1 MKLKR
6 IVLCVS
12 IFENRGEKEGRKK
25 VKKQDKTKRK
35 DFRLLVYVLQIRN
48 DFQITLFRI
57 EIDDGREES

>member
-1 MKLKR
+1 MKR

-12 IFENRGEKEGRKK
+12 IFENRGGKEGRKK

-35 DFRLLVYVLQIRN
+35 DFRRLVYVLQIRN

>member
-1 MKLKR
+1 MKR

-35 DFRLLVYVLQIRN
+35 DFRRLVYVLQIRN